1 METLVIVCIWLGIAL
16 YKVSVRSRGV
26 PRQVKT
32 ACLTCVNSLVT
43 KTDRGEV
50 LVNCFYGGTVRLVKV
65 AVCECS
71 GYAARGAGAKLVTI
85 EGFVRDEP
93 VVYEE
98 VAMGNSG

>member
-1 METLVIVCIWLGIAL
+1 METLVIVCIWLGIAF
-16 YKVSVRSRGV
+16 YKVSVRSRGE

-71 GYAARGAGAKLVTI
+71 GYAARGG
-85 EGFVRDEP
+85 RDGELRLAAVMNARSRSP
-93 VVYEE
+93 RTR
-98 VAMGNSG
+98 NCT